1 MASRAVSR
9 SLRHPSHPNNM
20 PYSYASGRFSRKGR
34 KSDKVRTG
42 SYTWLDRIGEYLQPI
57 CF

>member
-1 MASRAVSR
+1 
-9 SLRHPSHPNNM
+9 M
-20 PYSYASGRFSRKGR
+20 PYSYASGRYSRKGR